1 MKKKDAAPRRSFLRR
16 LRESSELG
24 ILIPLILIM
33 AVTQLF
39 NKNFLSYANMSSMLK
54 SIPFI
59 ALATLGSSLTL
70 ISGNVDISIGR
81 VAGLAGMY
89 FGYFYSVLGLGLV
102 PSILIGLAIGIVI
115 GLING
120 FLVVQVGM
128 SGFIGTMGTLYVC
141 GGWRYLV
148 NGGSVITLDEKIR
161 TFANQTPLG
170 ISWAFWIV
178 VLFFIVIGFVQRK
191 TAYGRYLYAVGNNSE
206 VARLQGVNVKRIKI
220 SVYVLSGLFA
230 AIAGILATMD
240 INSSQPSTGTGW
252 EFRAVAGSVIGGV
265 SLAGGVGSA
274 LGVAIGV
281 FMVFVISNII
291 NMISLSNYWSDVF
304 TGAVLLGAVIIDVI
318 RQNRKIKG

>member
-1 MKKKDAAPRRSFLRR
+1 MNNNNPAPRKRSLLNF
-16 LRESSELG
+16 RENTELG
-24 ILIPLILIM
+24 VLIPLILIM
-33 AVTQLF
+33 AVTQIF

-81 VAGLAGMY
+81 VAGLAGMF
-89 FGYFYSVLGLGLV
+89 FGYFYSVLHFSLL
-102 PSILIGLAIGIVI
+102 PSILIALAIGVLI

-120 FLVVQVGM
+120 FLVVQIGM

-148 NGGSVITLDEKIR
+148 NGGSVITLDDKIR
-161 TFANQTPLG
+161 AFANQTPLG

-178 VLFFIVIGFVQRK
+178 VAIFIIVGFIQRK
-191 TAYGRYLYAVGNNSE
+191 TSYGRYLYAVGNNSE
-206 VARLQGVNVKRIKI
+206 VAKLQGVNVKFIKI
-220 SVYVLSGLFA
+220 SVYVLSGFFA

-265 SLAGGVGSA
+265 SLTGGVGSS

>member
-1 MKKKDAAPRRSFLRR
+1 M
-16 LRESSELG
+16 
-24 ILIPLILIM
+24 
-33 AVTQLF
+33 
-39 NKNFLSYANMSSMLK
+39 
-54 SIPFI
+54 
-59 ALATLGSSLTL
+59 
-70 ISGNVDISIGR
+70 
-81 VAGLAGMY
+81 
-89 FGYFYSVLGLGLV
+89 
-102 PSILIGLAIGIVI
+102 
-115 GLING
+115 
-120 FLVVQVGM
+120 
-128 SGFIGTMGTLYVC
+128 
-141 GGWRYLV
+141 
-148 NGGSVITLDEKIR
+148 ITLDDRIR
-161 TFANQTPLG
+161 SFANQTPLG

-178 VLFFIVIGFVQRK
+178 VIIFVIIGFSQRK
-191 TAYGRYLYAVGNNSE
+191 TAYGRYIYAVGNNSE
-206 VARLQGVNVKRIKI
+206 VAKLQGVNVKGIKI

>member
-1 MKKKDAAPRRSFLRR
+1 MKTNNSALKKHGLIN
-16 LRESSELG
+16 LRESSELS

-39 NKNFLSYANMSSMLK
+39 NRNFLSYSNMSSMLK

-59 ALATLGSSLTL
+59 ALATLGSSMTL

-89 FGYFYSVLGLGLV
+89 FGYSYVVLGLGLV
-102 PSILIGLAIGIVI
+102 PSVLIGLVIGVAIG
-115 GLING
+115 LLNG

-148 NGGSVITLDEKIR
+148 NGGSVITLDERIR
-161 TFANQTPLG
+161 AFANLTPLG

-178 VLFFIVIGFVQRK
+178 VLVFIIIGFVQRK
-191 TAYGRYLYAVGNNSE
+191 TTYGRYLYAVGNNSE
-206 VARLQGVNVKRIKI
+206 VAKLQGVNVKRIKI
-220 SVYVLSGLFA
+220 SVYVLSGFFA

-304 TGAVLLGAVIIDVI
+304 TGAVLLGAVIIDVL